1 MANFDES
8 SGARKRLLHVAIHLL
23 VIGVLADQASKT
35 WASHRAAE
43 PRILVPGYVIAYS
56 VPNAGGL
63 LGFCGDQAQTNM
75 VVALCSIACA
85 VLLVRFAY
93 ADRWRWRGAELMAS
107 ALVLAGILGNTLDRF
122 ALGHVRDF
130 LVTRALPYLAFNV
143 ADLLLVVG
151 AASLL
156 MARLCDSRHYRSRLG
171 LAG

>member
-1 MANFDES
+1 
-8 SGARKRLLHVAIHLL
+8 
-23 VIGVLADQASKT
+23 
-35 WASHRAAE
+35 
-43 PRILVPGYVIAYS
+43 
-56 VPNAGGL
+56 
-63 LGFCGDQAQTNM
+63 
-75 VVALCSIACA
+75 
-85 VLLVRFAY
+85 
-93 ADRWRWRGAELMAS
+93 MAS
-107 ALVLAGILGNTLDRF
+107 ALVLAGILGNTFDRF